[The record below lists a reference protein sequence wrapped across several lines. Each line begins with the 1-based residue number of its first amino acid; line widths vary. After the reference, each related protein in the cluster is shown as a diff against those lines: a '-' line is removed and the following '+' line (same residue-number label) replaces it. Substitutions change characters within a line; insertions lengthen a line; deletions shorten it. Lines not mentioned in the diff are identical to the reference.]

1 MSEQLQ
7 GLLEQVAIT
16 AQLPG
21 QSPAKKRRPRPDA
34 WPKAAVDIIDRDY
47 GYIHITSVIANLQPH
62 FTKKVSPN
70 MVFGKANRMGIA
82 GRCPKYQMKLLP
94 TSPHSE
100 SEASELPVSNGQETE
115 SQ

>member
-47 GYIHITSVIANLQPH
+47 GYIHITSVIENLRPH
-62 FTKKVSPN
+62 FKRFVTPN
-70 MVFGKANRMGIA
+70 MVFGKANRLGIA

-94 TSPHSE
+94 MSPHSE
-100 SEASELPVSNGQETE
+100 SEVCELPVGNGQETE
-115 SQ
+115 SR

>member
-16 AQLPG
+16 AKL
-21 QSPAKKRRPRPDA
+21 PAKKRRPRPDA
-34 WPKAAVDIIDRDY
+34 WPEAAVDIMKRDY
-47 GYIHITSVIANLQPH
+47 GYRHVTAIMADLQPH
-62 FTKKVSPN
+62 FPKRKVSQN
-70 MVFGKANRMGIA
+70 MVFGKANRLMIA

-94 TSPHSE
+94 TCPHSE
-100 SEASELPVSNGQETE
+100 SEASALPTSNGQETE